1 MKCEFCGGNLSLE
14 DKYCPHC
21 GQINKHSQEHI
32 REMGHFRKRFES
44 TQNRVYGVTHAYT
57 QLTVRIALICILIVL
72 IILAVMLGTNAYSV
86 MRDIRERNSNRKFDE
101 YSEVMDSYLEKG
113 EFAEFHY
120 FCESN
125 QIENAYS
132 VMRDIRERNSNRKF
146 DEYSEVMDSYLE
158 KGEFAEFHYFC
169 ESNQIDW
176 FESPYEAYAP
186 VISAARDYSYIVDG
200 IADMVCKEEEEEW
213 EPKFL
218 GSVVFSFYDR
228 LNPENWSW
236 YEGADSEKNRKALEK
251 MVNQVEGLLIT
262 YCGLTREQAE
272 NLSELNEA
280 RITVLLEEAM
290 ANEAERK

>member
-44 TQNRVYGVTHAYT
+44 TQDRVYGVTHAYT

-125 QIENAYS
+125 QI
-132 VMRDIRERNSNRKF
+132 
-146 DEYSEVMDSYLE
+146 
-158 KGEFAEFHYFC
+158 
-169 ESNQIDW
+169 DW

-200 IADMVCKEEEEEW
+200 IADMVCKEAEEEW

-236 YEGADSEKNRKALEK
+236 YEGADCEKNRKALEK